1 MDRGDRRLYIISLI
15 IFGLL
20 FMALY
25 RCYYPVNNVPCID
38 IADERIKDMIV
49 LDIRDYNEAT
59 EPPIANSLHIPYAY
73 LKQHFSNIPSKS
85 IHIIA
90 NDEIE
95 KNLGIRFLRRHGFD
109 VQSYSIIHCPCRE
122 RGNEKWNTIK
132 KSKTA

>member
-1 MDRGDRRLYIISLI
+1 MYIIGLI

-20 FMALY
+20 LATLY
-25 RCYYPVNNVPCID
+25 HRYYPVSDIPCID
-38 IADERIKDMIV
+38 ISDERIKDMVV
-49 LDIRDYNEAT
+49 LDIRDYNETA
-59 EPPIANSLHIPYAY
+59 EQSIANSLHIPYAY
-73 LKQHFSNIPSKS
+73 LKRHFSTIPSKS
-85 IHIIA
+85 VHIIA

-122 RGNEKWNTIK
+122 GGNKRWNTVK

>member
-1 MDRGDRRLYIISLI
+1 MDRGDSNMYIINLI
-15 IFGLL
+15 IFSLL
-20 FMALY
+20 FVALY
-25 RCYYPVNNVPCID
+25 RRYYPVSGVPCID
-38 IADERIKDMIV
+38 IDDERIKDMIV
-49 LDIRDYNEAT
+49 LDIRDYNETT
-59 EPPIANSLHIPYAY
+59 EQPIANSLHIPYAY
-73 LKQHFSNIPSKS
+73 LKRHFSNIPSKS

>member
-1 MDRGDRRLYIISLI
+1 MERGDRHLYIISLI

-20 FMALY
+20 FVALY
-25 RCYYPVNNVPCID
+25 RRYYPVSGVPCID
-38 IADERIKDMIV
+38 ITDERIKNLVV
-49 LDIRDYNEAT
+49 LDIRDYNETT

-73 LKQHFSNIPSKS
+73 LKRHFSNIPSKS

-95 KNLGIRFLRRHGFD
+95 KNLGIRFLRRHGFE
-109 VQSYSIIHCPCRE
+109 VQSYSIIQCPCRE
-122 RGNEKWNTIK
+122 RGNEKWNTVK

>member
-1 MDRGDRRLYIISLI
+1 MSIIGLI

-20 FMALY
+20 FIALY
-25 RCYYPVNNVPCID
+25 RRYYPVSGVPCID
-38 IADERIKDMIV
+38 IADGRIKDMVV
-49 LDIRDYNEAT
+49 LDIRDYNEST
-59 EPPIANSLHIPYAY
+59 EQSIAHSLHIPYAY
-73 LKQHFSNIPSKS
+73 LKRNFSTIPSKS
-85 IHIIA
+85 VHIIA

-122 RGNEKWNTIK
+122 RGNDRWNTAK

>member
-1 MDRGDRRLYIISLI
+1 VTPTLYIISLI
-15 IFGLL
+15 IFVLL
-20 FMALY
+20 FVALY
-25 RCYYPVNNVPCID
+25 RRYYPVSGIPCID

-49 LDIRDYNEAT
+49 LDIRDYNETT
-59 EPPIANSLHIPYAY
+59 EQPIANSLHIPYAY
-73 LKQHFSNIPSKS
+73 LKRHFSTIPSKS

-109 VQSYSIIHCPCRE
+109 VQGYSIIHCPCRE

-132 KSKTA
+132 RSKTV

>member
-1 MDRGDRRLYIISLI
+1 MYIIGLI

-20 FMALY
+20 LATLY
-25 RCYYPVNNVPCID
+25 HRYYPVSGIPCID
-38 IADERIKDMIV
+38 ISDERIKDMVV
-49 LDIRDYNEAT
+49 LDIRDYNETA
-59 EPPIANSLHIPYAY
+59 EQPIANSLHIPYAY
-73 LKQHFSNIPSKS
+73 LKRHFSTIPSKS
-85 IHIIA
+85 VHIIA

-122 RGNEKWNTIK
+122 GGNKRWNTVK